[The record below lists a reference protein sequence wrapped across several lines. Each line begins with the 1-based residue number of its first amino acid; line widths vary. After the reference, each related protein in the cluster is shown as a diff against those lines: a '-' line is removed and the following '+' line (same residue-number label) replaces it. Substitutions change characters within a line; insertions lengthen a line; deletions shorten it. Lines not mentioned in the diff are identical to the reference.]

1 MLALVLVFLLILFGL
16 LFYVDTSIEDA
27 TAEYNDRMK
36 ELDDLEKKEYVYGRL
51 SEEEKARLWDL
62 RSYRNKVPSSAQQAR
77 DLMAYT
83 AWWRY
88 MSDNKK

>member
-1 MLALVLVFLLILFGL
+1 MVALLILL
-16 LFYVDTSIEDA
+16 LIFVGIYFCLGTLIDDA

-36 ELDDLEKKEYVYGRL
+36 ELNDLEKKEYVYGRL

-62 RSYRNKVPSSAQQAR
+62 RSFRNKVPSSAQQAR

>member
-1 MLALVLVFLLILFGL
+1 MLALVLVLLLVLFGL
-16 LFYVDTSIEDA
+16 WFLVETSIEDA
-27 TAEYNDRMK
+27 TAEYHDRMK

-62 RSYRNKVPSSAQQAR
+62 RSFRNKVPSPAQQAR
-77 DLMAYT
+77 DFMAYT
-83 AWWRY
+83 AWYRY